1 MKIEITKN
9 NFDEQV
15 LNSDVPVLVDFW
27 ATWCAPCRML
37 GPVLDEISNEYEGKI
52 NIAKINVDDEEELS
66 AKFGI
71 MSIPSVKLFIDGKVV
86 DSFIGYK
93 EKDEVK
99 KFIDKNI

>member
-1 MKIEITKN
+1 MKVEITKN

-15 LNSDVPVLVDFW
+15 LNSNVPVLVDFW

-52 NIAKINVDDEEELS
+52 NIAKINVDNEEELT

>member
-15 LNSDVPVLVDFW
+15 LNSNVPVLVDFW

-52 NIAKINVDDEEELS
+52 NIAKINVDNEEELT

>member
-1 MKIEITKN
+1 MKVEITKN

-99 KFIDKNI
+99 KFIDKNL